1 MFDERNIYLL
11 LLNLRHVIHIP
22 SVSMDNPL
30 CCGSHFSN
38 ITFIDVKTKYRS
50 PYLLAF
56 LSLTYRT
63 ISGHL

>member
-11 LLNLRHVIHIP
+11 LLNLRHVIHMP
-22 SVSMDNPL
+22 SVCMVNLL

-50 PYLLAF
+50 LYLLDF
-56 LSLTYRT
+56 S
-63 ISGHL
+63 